1 MRERLSYICINR
13 KRQPFCLTRRIH
25 VNMKGEVM
33 KSGSKLYKFLNKE
46 KNAGV
51 IFCMPF
57 IIGFV
62 VFLVVPMGLSLYYSF
77 CDYDILSPP
86 EFIGLDN
93 YIKMFTG
100 DSVFWKSFKATVYF
114 ALVSVPLR
122 LIFALLVALILVKP
136 TKLTGLPRGILFTF
150 LLLVVLSL

>member
-1 MRERLSYICINR
+1 
-13 KRQPFCLTRRIH
+13 
-25 VNMKGEVM
+25 M

-100 DSVFWKSFKATVYF
+100 DSVFWKSF
-114 ALVSVPLR
+114 
-122 LIFALLVALILVKP
+122 
-136 TKLTGLPRGILFTF
+136 
-150 LLLVVLSL
+150 